1 MSTDSDILL
10 NRLLDGRSDT
20 FKAKVLDIVYRHHID
35 PNDPNFQILI
45 ATGQLEVLLQDGP
58 QDLEQKFA
66 QLLETLRRLVD
77 AELKSFRQI
86 AAAEQEALRHSL
98 LGVKQLT
105 EEQQQAFEHRLQ
117 TIQAAIAQERSHLR
131 QDIATQKQGL
141 EEQAIQQKEAR
152 DHQRETAVQEY
163 KAALAQ
169 DAHHLIQQAAEE
181 LRSTWGLRV
190 ALPSAVAAIVIAG
203 IGGAAGWYAK
213 SAQVYQH
220 YSPAELVYLDK
231 LWGWNSDRLL
241 QCQQA
246 RANHCQVWIV
256 PPPPKRQSD

>member
-1 MSTDSDILL
+1 MSIESDTLL
-10 NRLLDGRSDT
+10 NRLLEGRSDT
-20 FKAKVLDIVYRHHID
+20 FKAKVLDIVYRHHLD

-45 ATGQLEVLLQDGP
+45 ATGQLEVLLQDAP
-58 QDLEQKFA
+58 QALEQKFA

-77 AELKSFRQI
+77 AELKSFQKVVTT
-86 AAAEQEALRHSL
+86 EQAALRQSL

-131 QDIATQKQGL
+131 QDITTQKQAL
-141 EEQAIQQKEAR
+141 EQQAIQQKEAR
-152 DHQRETAVQEY
+152 DRQRETAVQEY

-181 LRSTWGLRV
+181 LRGTWALRV
-190 ALPSAVAAIVIAG
+190 ALPSAIAAIIIAG

-220 YSPAELVYLDK
+220 YSPAELAYLDK

-246 RANHCQVWIV
+246 RATHCHLQIV
-256 PPPPKRQSD
+256 PPPRQPSP